1 MKSIKKWFLHLNLRY
16 KLIISFSSFIILS
29 FTIIGGSLFWL
40 FVNSNR
46 DMLLDAAVENN
57 RQIVKNIDTALHPLL
72 SLSMYPVQDQ
82 QIYQI
87 MEKDYSTF
95 KYPLYERQGNSI

>member
-1 MKSIKKWFLHLNLRY
+1 MRPLRTTD
-16 KLIISFSSFIILS
+16 KL
-29 FTIIGGSLFWL
+29 
-40 FVNSNR
+40 
-46 DMLLDAAVENN
+46 
-57 RQIVKNIDTALHPLL
+57 VKNIDTALHPLL
-72 SLSMYPVQDQ
+72 YLSMYPVQDQ